1 MVRPD
6 LTLKEVIIH
15 WVKPTE
21 YTKILGVPFWIEGE
35 EAPFWESLY
44 HKIKTKL
51 ASWHSKL
58 MRTIKGRAMLA
69 NFRIYSRPRS
79 WIQTMVAPELF
90 HQALESNVR
99 ALL

>member
-15 WVKPTE
+15 CVKPTE

-58 MRTIKGRAMLA
+58 MLTIKGRAMLA
-69 NFRIYSRPRS
+69 NALRKRHQVRRKLSRHRPKLNR
-79 WIQTMVAPELF
+79 LD
-90 HQALESNVR
+90 NNR
-99 ALL
+99 